1 MAFGADIIGPMSPPL
16 PPEVIAGTSLP
27 AATEVDLLA
36 VPVLG
41 NPDTDSLDDL
51 PGLDRAVGGAVARA
65 RASGEFRA
73 KRHETCVVHLHGD
86 AWKTLRVVL
95 VGAPAA
101 TAGTTHANASE
112 ADRLR
117 DAAAVAGRLAR
128 ACRLGRVAFV
138 CRGPGDRAA
147 LAQAASEGLV
157 LGSYCDTRYKSEAD
171 PAGGANGSDPGDGP
185 PACTVLQSDGMRGD
199 QLRDA
204 VRRGAVLGEATNVAR
219 RLANEPSNI
228 LTPHVFAEEAVAAV
242 ESSGISTEVLDEH
255 AIADLGMGLFLGVAQ
270 GSREPPR
277 LLVMRYDPP
286 GAPPS
291 PLLALVGKGVTF
303 DSGGISI
310 KPAGGMEWMKSDM
323 AGGAA
328 VVGAMRAIGRLG
340 ARRRVLGV
348 VPMTENMPGGRAI
361 RPGDI
366 LTGASGTTVEVINT
380 DAEGRL
386 ILGDAIWYAR
396 QQGATHLIDVATLTG
411 SCVVALGHAT
421 SGLFGRPDAWSAA
434 VRRAAARAGEAVW
447 PMPLYEEYREQLRS
461 EMADLMNVGGRSAGA
476 CTAAS
481 FLEAFTDGLPWAHL
495 DIAGTAWHERARDDA
510 AAGATGVM
518 VRTLATLANDNGSW
532 EA

>member
-1 MAFGADIIGPMSPPL
+1 MSRPLSPEVTAGATL
-16 PPEVIAGTSLP
+16 PP
-27 AATEVDLLA
+27 ATDADLLA
-36 VPVLG
+36 VPILG
-41 NPDTDSLDDL
+41 DPEADSLDDL
-51 PGLDRAVGGAVARA
+51 PGLDAAAGGAITRA
-65 RASGEFRA
+65 RSTGEFHGR
-73 KRHETCVVHLHGD
+73 RHETVVVHLQGD
-86 AWKTLRVVL
+86 AWKTSRVVL

-101 TAGTTHANASE
+101 RAGTVDASAGE
-112 ADRLR
+112 TDRLR
-117 DAAAVAGRLAR
+117 DAAAVVGRLAR
-128 ACRLGRVAFV
+128 ARHYARVAFV
-138 CRGPGDRAA
+138 CRGPGDPSA
-147 LAQAASEGLV
+147 LAQAAAEGLV
-157 LGSYCDTRYKSEAD
+157 LGSYRDTRYKTEAD
-171 PAGGANGSDPGDGP
+171 AKGKGPSGDSGDSP
-185 PACTVLQSDGMRGD
+185 PACIVLQTGGTPTDAIG
-199 QLRDA
+199 DA
-204 VRRGAVLGEATNVAR
+204 VRRGAALGDATNVAR

-228 LTPHVFAEEAVAAV
+228 LTPRVFAREAVEAV
-242 ESSGISTEVLDEH
+242 EGSGITVEVLDEH
-255 AIADLGMGLFLGVAQ
+255 AIAKLGMGLFLGVAQ

-277 LLVMRYDPP
+277 LLVMRHDPP
-286 GAPPS
+286 DAPPS
-291 PLLALVGKGVTF
+291 PLLALIGKGVTF

-323 AGGAA
+323 SGGAA
-328 VVGAMRAIGRLG
+328 VIGAMRAIGRLG

-396 QQGATHLIDVATLTG
+396 QQGATHLVDVATLTG
-411 SCVVALGHAT
+411 SCVIALGHAA
-421 SGLFGRPDAWSAA
+421 SGLFGRPDTWS
-434 VRRAAARAGEAVW
+434 VTVSRAAAEAGEAVW
-447 PMPLYEEYREQLRS
+447 RMPLYEEYREQLRS

-495 DIAGTAWHERARDDA
+495 DIAGTAWHEKPRDDA

-518 VRTLATLANDNGSW
+518 VRTLATLANDDGSW